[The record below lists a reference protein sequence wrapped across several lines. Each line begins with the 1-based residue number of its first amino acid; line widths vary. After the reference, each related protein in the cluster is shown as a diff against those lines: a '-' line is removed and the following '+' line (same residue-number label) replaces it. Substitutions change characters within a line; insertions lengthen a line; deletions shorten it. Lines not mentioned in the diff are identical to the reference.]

1 MNGQEKLYDSTAEDT
16 ILGAV
21 LAYSDKCLDAVRVSG
36 LTEGDFYKQPNKA
49 IFRVILKI
57 AADEIHIDTKTVMM
71 EIQKQGLD
79 QEVTPMVLTALQ
91 NLAAPSD
98 AYESQIKAYVK
109 TIKDYAARR
118 EMQDLARCLLSDSQD
133 MDKDVSAISSD
144 IQERLTAL
152 GSRESGDEWQ
162 DMKQGM
168 IDYLGEIM
176 ERQGGT
182 RKALQTGFID
192 VDKTLG
198 GFEAGQLIIL
208 AARPAMGKTS
218 LALNI
223 ATNVC
228 KQGKAV
234 LFVSQEMTATQL
246 KDRMTAA
253 LTGINAFRLKTQ
265 VLSEHELN
273 KVIQACEVA
282 KNYRLNI
289 FENRHTVAEI
299 KARAQLARAKF
310 GGLDLVV
317 VDHIQLV
324 KSDARG
330 RYNSRVHEVG
340 EISHGLKELA
350 TRLKVPVLALSQ
362 LSRAAE
368 GRDDKRPLLSDLR
381 ESGDLE
387 QDADV
392 VFGLYRSGYYSHDK
406 TDNDAE
412 LGVLKAKDAEGRNIP
427 LRWFPQF
434 QLFRSA
440 TGRRI

>member
-1 MNGQEKLYDSTAEDT
+1 MNGQEKPYDSTAEDT

-79 QEVTPMVLTALQ
+79 KEVTPMVLTALQ